1 MHLSIPR
8 ARPSSRMLGAL
19 IGFVVLFAAI
29 TAGYSLVDAAQT
41 KWQDPKWTGNHAGAA
56 LSGFLK
62 GADQK
67 AVKTD
72 RNSFPD
78 VLPAVHTV
86 NDRLVATHASLFAWL
101 VTLGESL
108 LPLGVLILLCVRFR
122 GSHAAALTL
131 TALAASLN
139 FLYMLEG
146 SSGMNPPL
154 VFMWLTV
161 LWLLATLPDAALFF
175 AIDLRKRAPNASTA
189 RRQTIE
195 DSTGQWVFFVVVL
208 LLVAVGGWIVYP
220 ASIFAALLLVSGTLA
235 VALSLLHTRVGAPRR
250 SAPAAVGHPTRETAR
265 ARVGSSR

>member
-1 MHLSIPR
+1 MHPSIPR
-8 ARPSSRMLGAL
+8 ARPSSRMFSAL

-41 KWQDPKWTGNHAGAA
+41 KWQDATWTGNHAGAA

-62 GADQK
+62 GADKK
-67 AVKTD
+67 ATKTD
-72 RNSFPD
+72 PIAFPD
-78 VLPAVHTV
+78 VLPAMHTV
-86 NDRLVATHASLFAWL
+86 NDRLFAAHAPLFAWL
-101 VTLGESL
+101 VTLGESF

-146 SSGMNPPL
+146 SSGVNPPL
-154 VFMWLTV
+154 MFMWLAV
-161 LWLLATLPDAALFF
+161 LWLLATLPEAALFF
-175 AIDLRKRAPNASTA
+175 AIDLRERAPDAATA

-195 DSTGQWVFFVVVL
+195 SSTGQWVFFVVVL

-220 ASIFAALLLVSGTLA
+220 PSVCAALMLGSGTLA
-235 VALSLLHTRVGAPRR
+235 VALFLFHARVGSPRR
-250 SAPAAVGHPTRETAR
+250 SAPTAVGQPTRDTAS
-265 ARVGSSR
+265 ARVGPSR